1 MATGIL
7 LVRTASSVKAR
18 RSSPTYTD
26 MIVAALKTFSGR
38 TGCSRQGLVKKI
50 MEDND
55 VGNDTRHVSL
65 CFKKALKKGL
75 ENGRIKTLRET
86 GKGAGKFKLNREH
99 EDNVVKKVKKVVAKD
114 DQKKVAKKRDGK
126 SSKVSQTST
135 SKKIKPTAGKKAV
148 KTVPATKKSSKA
160 PKKIVKK
167 MVKEVKKVKKPAA
180 AKASKSSK

>member
-1 MATGIL
+1 MATSDTT
-7 LVRTASSVKAR
+7 VRVAASGNVR

-38 TGCSRQGLVKKI
+38 TGCSRLGLVKKI

-75 ENGRIKTLRET
+75 ENGRIKTVRET

-114 DQKKVAKKRDGK
+114 DQKKDAKKREGK
-126 SSKVSQTST
+126 SSKVSKTSTST
-135 SKKIKPTAGKKAV
+135 SKKIKPTARKEDEKTAYSSKKN
-148 KTVPATKKSSKA
+148 SKA
-160 PKKIVKK
+160 PKKI
-167 MVKEVKKVKKPAA
+167 ARQQRRR
-180 AKASKSSK
+180 